1 MLVAILKVT
10 NRLVAAIKAV
20 RDVTM
25 YRIRQYVPW
34 LLAAV
39 SVMGVTNVAWSQPT
53 LVSAASTPIQ
63 LQGTSGG
70 SQRHPGCA
78 GFIAAAPN
86 HQVQIKDNT
95 NLNFVLNAAGGSP
108 TLLLRSSS
116 GQEYCVASD
125 NNSAQVQL
133 PGFWLQ
139 GLYSVYVG
147 DRGQARHTY
156 NLSIVRN

>member
-1 MLVAILKVT
+1 M
-10 NRLVAAIKAV
+10 
-20 RDVTM
+20 M
-25 YRIRQYVPW
+25 HRIRQYVPW

-39 SVMGVTNVAWSQPT
+39 SVVGVANAAWSQPT
-53 LVSAASTPIQ
+53 FVSATSTPIQ
-63 LQGTSGG
+63 LRGTSGG
-70 SQRHPGCA
+70 SQKHSGCA
-78 GFIAAAPN
+78 GFIAATPN
-86 HQVQIKDNT
+86 HQVQIKDNA
-95 NLNFVLNAAGGSP
+95 NLNFVLTASGGSP
-108 TLLLRSSS
+108 TLLIRSSS

-147 DRGQARHTY
+147 DRGQAQHGY